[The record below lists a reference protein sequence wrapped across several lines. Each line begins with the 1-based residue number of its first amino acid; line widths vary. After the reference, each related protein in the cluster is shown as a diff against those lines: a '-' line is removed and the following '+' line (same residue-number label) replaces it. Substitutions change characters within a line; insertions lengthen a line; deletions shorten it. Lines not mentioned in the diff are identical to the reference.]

1 MEQLIKEMG
10 QHLLLGR
17 VEEIKAAVTEALAGG
32 VTPQRCL
39 DEGMMPAMEE
49 LGQRFSDGEAFLPE
63 LLLAGHTMK
72 GALEVLRPALV
83 RTGGGAGAR
92 ATMVIGTVAGD
103 VHDLG
108 KNIVKMMFEGAG
120 FRVVD
125 LGTSVSAEAFAAA
138 CQEEE
143 AGLVGISSLLTNT
156 MAALGGVIT
165 TVRQGAPGVKVIVGG
180 APLSAEFAEEIGA
193 DGFAADAYA
202 AVKVGEGLLGL

>member
-1 MEQLIKEMG
+1 MDKLIESMG
-10 QHLLLGR
+10 QHLLSGR
-17 VEEIKAAVTEALAGG
+17 VEELKAAVTEALANG

-39 DEGMMPAMEE
+39 DQGMMPAMEE
-49 LGQRFSDGEAFLPE
+49 LGERFSDGEAFLPE

-72 GALEVLRPALV
+72 GALEVLRPAMV
-83 RTGGGAGAR
+83 QGGVQAR
-92 ATMVIGTVAGD
+92 AVMVIGTVAGD

-125 LGTSVSAEAFAAA
+125 LGTSVSAHDFAAA
-138 CQEEE
+138 CQAEG

-156 MAALGGVIT
+156 MSSLAGVIQQ
-165 TVRQGAPGVKVIVGG
+165 VRASAPDVKVIVGG
-180 APLSAEFAEEIGA
+180 APLSQEFAQEVGA

-202 AVKVGEGLLGL
+202 AVKVGERLLGL

>member
-1 MEQLIKEMG
+1 MEQLLKEMG
-10 QHLLLGR
+10 RHLLEGR
-17 VEEIKAAVTEALAGG
+17 VEEIKAAVTRALAQG

-49 LGQRFSDGEAFLPE
+49 LGARFSEGEAFLPE

-83 RTGGGAGAR
+83 KEGAGAR

-125 LGTSVSAEAFAAA
+125 LGTSVSAEDFAAA
-138 CQEEE
+138 CQQEG

-156 MAALGGVIT
+156 MAALGGVIQK
-165 TVRQGAPGVKVIVGG
+165 VREGAPGVKVMVGG
-180 APLSAEFAEEIGA
+180 APLSAEFAREVGA

-202 AVKVGEGLLGL
+202 AVKVGEGLLGLS

>member
-1 MEQLIKEMG
+1 MNGLIESMG
-10 QHLLLGR
+10 QHLLCGR
-17 VEEIKAAVTEALAGG
+17 VEELKAAVAEALAGG
-32 VTPQRCL
+32 LTPQLCL
-39 DEGMMPAMEE
+39 DQGMMPAMEE

-72 GALEVLRPALV
+72 GALEVLRPAMV
-83 RTGGGAGAR
+83 IDGVQAR
-92 ATMVIGTVAGD
+92 GTMVIGTVAGD
-103 VHDLG
+103 IHDLG

-125 LGTSVSAEAFAAA
+125 LGTSVSAQTFAQA
-138 CQEEE
+138 CQKEG

-156 MAALGGVIT
+156 MGSLGGVIQQ
-165 TVRQGAPGVKVIVGG
+165 VRDSVPEVKVIVGG
-180 APLSAEFAEEIGA
+180 APLTEAFAQEVGA